1 MRFNNFLTLE
11 FGKSNKKSYISS
23 VIRVD
28 TLQILIV
35 IYDKNTKKDSLFRY
49 GWGIG

>member
-11 FGKSNKKSYISS
+11 FGKSKKKSYISS

-28 TLQILIV
+28 TLRILKI
-35 IYDKNTKKDSLFRY
+35 IYDKNTKDSLLRY
-49 GWGIG
+49 GWCIS